1 MKTHEF
7 EGKIQSIDW
16 ILIIGIVLSP
26 MTEFRIWK
34 VGPGEI
40 LCLCWGMR
48 FFIQMIKI
56 RCYILDFFFTI
67 FVWYGC
73 RNYSWCCDCTK

>member
-40 LCLCWGMR
+40 LCL
-48 FFIQMIKI
+48 
-56 RCYILDFFFTI
+56 
-67 FVWYGC
+67 
-73 RNYSWCCDCTK
+73 SW